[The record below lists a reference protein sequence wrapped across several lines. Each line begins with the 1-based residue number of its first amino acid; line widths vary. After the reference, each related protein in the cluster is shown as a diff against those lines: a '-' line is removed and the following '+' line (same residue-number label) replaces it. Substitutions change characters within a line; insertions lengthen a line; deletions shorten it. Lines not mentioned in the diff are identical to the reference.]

1 MASGSITTDERA
13 QPHKPLLQF
22 LGGHRAHLEKG
33 WHMFTGLVPFRAKAG
48 PGAPMELL
56 LPGTMRGSRATS
68 AVAVEGTSAAQFKAG
83 LAELSKLA
91 QLIDFCWHS
100 RAHDLYNSAALRTE
114 SWL

>member
-1 MASGSITTDERA
+1 
-13 QPHKPLLQF
+13 
-22 LGGHRAHLEKG
+22 
-33 WHMFTGLVPFRAKAG
+33 MFTGLAPFRAKAG

-91 QLIDFCWHS
+91 QVISAGTQERMISTTPQHHRVMAVAL
-100 RAHDLYNSAALRTE
+100 DLRKLTQETDAAGPACKAARGTYV
-114 SWL
+114 